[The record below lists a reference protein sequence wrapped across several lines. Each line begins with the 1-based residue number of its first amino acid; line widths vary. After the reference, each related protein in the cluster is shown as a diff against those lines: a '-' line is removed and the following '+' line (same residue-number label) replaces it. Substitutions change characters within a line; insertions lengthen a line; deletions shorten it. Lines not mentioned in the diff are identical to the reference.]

1 MSSEQPPS
9 TPQSGSAPATGA
21 PATSS
26 SAAATPTTPAAA
38 AEAAASTA
46 KAGASA
52 GTGAHAN
59 STAGLPPK
67 APAQPLHGFRAALEH
82 TGIPRSVLLWKP
94 KLPSRNWSIF
104 FGVIG
109 TLSYLYYDDRKK
121 AKQIRQEYI
130 DKVSYLAQQATSG
143 SLDIPRK
150 VKVYGARFPED
161 DDTDRSLRYFRK
173 YVKPYLVAAAV
184 DYEQVHAPLY
194 GSIARIVRAKT
205 VRDRRVALGI
215 EEADATLS
223 LPGVLSPETV
233 RQRELEGGT
242 ILIGRP
248 SLKEYLAGLHL
259 AYNNGVNEW
268 VWEKEIDRAIKNDGV
283 FDEPVTAA
291 PDAPAE
297 PEPEAAPLTPATPNY
312 TNLSFLSRPPPTPA
326 VPAAAPAPA
335 VIPEAWHA
343 APDQLPPQPPILLVP
358 FHNHLGFKQIPFM
371 IYDWFTERKRVQAG
385 AEAAYALLTNEI
397 RPFVAPGEGPT
408 PDTDF
413 DTKAESYYKNRYE
426 GLPERTEQARKD
438 YYKDLA
444 PRLESARQFARG
456 ERGLTDE
463 EKKSDKPIVT
473 EDALRE
479 ERRKK
484 ELRWLGAIEG
494 FEIVRPEAPVAW
506 DPKWNGWLRVFD
518 TSKKD

>member
-1 MSSEQPPS
+1 MSDPQPPS
-9 TPQSGSAPATGA
+9 APPSASPPASGA
-21 PATSS
+21 PTAS
-26 SAAATPTTPAAA
+26 TPAV
-38 AEAAASTA
+38 AAASA
-46 KAGASA
+46 PEAAGAAASATASKGPSA
-52 GTGAHAN
+52 GTGAHVN

-67 APAQPLHGFRAALEH
+67 PPAQPLHGFRAALEH

-94 KLPSRNWSIF
+94 KLPGRNWSIF
-104 FGVIG
+104 FGVVG

-121 AKQIRQEYI
+121 AKAIRQEYI
-130 DKVSYLAQQATSG
+130 EKVSYLAQQPLAS

-173 YVKPYLVAAAV
+173 YVKPYLVAAAI

-205 VRDRRVALGI
+205 VRDRRQALGLEAG
-215 EEADATLS
+215 EEALS

-283 FDEPVTAA
+283 FDEPVAVAA
-291 PDAPAE
+291 EAPAE
-297 PEPEAAPLTPATPNY
+297 SEPAAAAPATPAAPNY
-312 TNLSFLSRPPPTPA
+312 TNLSFLARPPAAP
-326 VPAAAPAPA
+326 AAPAP
-335 VIPEAWHA
+335 AWHA
-343 APDQLPPQPPILLVP
+343 APDQLPAQPPILLVP
-358 FHNHLGFKQIPFM
+358 FHNHLGFKQIPYM
-371 IYDWFTERKRVQAG
+371 LYDWFTERKRVQAG
-385 AEAAYALLTNEI
+385 AEAAYALITNEI
-397 RPFVAPGEGPT
+397 RPFVGPDEGAAN

-413 DTKAESYYKNRYE
+413 DVKAESYYKSRYE
-426 GLPERTEQARKD
+426 GLPERTEHARKE
-438 YYKDLA
+438 YYKELA

-463 EKKSDKPIVT
+463 EKKSDAPIVT

-484 ELRWLGAIEG
+484 ELRWLGTMEG
-494 FEIVRPEAPVAW
+494 FEIVRPETPTAW
-506 DPKWNGWLRVFD
+506 DPKWHGWLRVYD
-518 TSKKD
+518 TSKKE

>member
-1 MSSEQPPS
+1 MRFR
-9 TPQSGSAPATGA
+9 
-21 PATSS
+21 
-26 SAAATPTTPAAA
+26 
-38 AEAAASTA
+38 
-46 KAGASA
+46 
-52 GTGAHAN
+52 
-59 STAGLPPK
+59 LPR
-67 APAQPLHGFRAALEH
+67 L
-82 TGIPRSVLLWKP
+82 T
-94 KLPSRNWSIF
+94 
-104 FGVIG
+104 
-109 TLSYLYYDDRKK
+109 D
-121 AKQIRQEYI
+121 
-130 DKVSYLAQQATSG
+130 LAQ
-143 SLDIPRK
+143 
-150 VKVYGARFPED
+150 
-161 DDTDRSLRYFRK
+161 
-173 YVKPYLVAAAV
+173 PYLVAAAV

-205 VRDRRVALGI
+205 VRDRRVALGL
-215 EEADATLS
+215 EAPDEALS
-223 LPGVLSPETV
+223 LPGVLSPEAV

-268 VWEKEIDRAIKNDGV
+268 VWEKEIDRAIKDDGV

-291 PDAPAE
+291 PEAPVE
-297 PEPEAAPLTPATPNY
+297 PEPTTAGDTAPASPNY

-326 VPAAAPAPA
+326 APAAAAPAPFA
-335 VIPEAWHA
+335 IPDSWHA
-343 APDQLPPQPPILLVP
+343 APVQLPAQPPILLVP

-371 IYDWFTERKRVQAG
+371 IYDWFTESKRVQAG

-397 RPFVAPGEGPT
+397 RPFVGPEEGAAS
-408 PDTDF
+408 PDTAF

-494 FEIVRPEAPVAW
+494 FEIVRPETPTAW

-518 TSKKD
+518 TSNKE